1 MHDILIK
8 KGTVVDGT
16 GESSKVCDI
25 AINDD
30 MITEMGDLS
39 GDHAH
44 EIIDA
49 EGLVVAPGFI
59 DISNRSDTRWRLFSD
74 PTLESLMYQGITTI
88 IGGNSGTSLAPIY
101 NEEMMQSMRKWLDVG
116 TINISW
122 QNMAEF
128 LSVIDA
134 QHLAVNFGT
143 FVGYGTLRR
152 GLTGDISRAL
162 THTEEISIAKHIS
175 ESLKQ
180 GAFGVS
186 TGLVYSHEKKVTT
199 EELVNIGKIVAKHNG
214 LFVAHLRDE
223 GDHILESI
231 EEVMDIQKQTS
242 ARMHIS
248 HLKVM
253 QKDNWSDM
261 AKAINRIEKTT
272 VVYDVYPY
280 TFSATVLY
288 TFLPEWISD
297 GGRRMMLERLHN
309 KKLRERV
316 IKEMAQGH
324 DLSNAV
330 VAETLH
336 SHFFCGKTFQEIA
349 KKQGVSVNEAVIN
362 VLVASEGQVV
372 VFYEGMSE
380 ENVVR
385 GIQGKNSVI
394 STNGTGYTI
403 QKHNENIEHPRSFG
417 AFPRVYARYVQNE
430 QKISLET
437 MIHKSTGKVAQ
448 ELGITNRGIIKAG
461 AVADIAIFDPHVY
474 ADQSYAYDAYQ
485 YAKGV
490 QWLIISGQMAIKY
503 GKYTGV
509 RVGKVLRK

>member
-8 KGTVVDGT
+8 NGTVVDGT
-16 GESSKVCDI
+16 GKKGEIRDV
-25 AINDD
+25 AINDG
-30 MITEMGDLS
+30 MITEIGDLS

-49 EGLVVAPGFI
+49 EGLIVTPGFI
-59 DISNRSDTRWRLFSD
+59 DISNRSDTRWRIFSD
-74 PTLESLMYQGITTI
+74 PTLESMMYQGITTI

-101 NEEMMQSMRKWLDVG
+101 NEEMMQSMRKWLDMG
-116 TINISW
+116 PINISW
-122 QNMAEF
+122 QNIKDF
-128 LSVIDA
+128 LSVVDT
-134 QHLAVNFGT
+134 QHLSVNFGT

-152 GLTGDISRAL
+152 GLTGDVSREL
-162 THTEEISIAKHIS
+162 THTEEVSITKHIT

-199 EELVNIGKIVAKHNG
+199 EELINIGKIVAKKNC
-214 LFVAHLRDE
+214 LFMAHLRDE
-223 GDHILESI
+223 GGHILDSI
-231 EEVMDIQKQTS
+231 NEVIDIQKKTS

-253 QKDNWSDM
+253 KKNNWSDM
-261 AKAINRIEKTT
+261 TKAIELIEKSSIL
-272 VVYDVYPY
+272 YDIYPY

-288 TFLPEWISD
+288 IFLPEWISD
-297 GGRRMMLERLHN
+297 GGRRMMLERLRN
-309 KKLRERV
+309 KKLRDQV
-316 IKEMAQGH
+316 IKEMEQGP

-330 VAETLH
+330 VSETLR
-336 SHFFCGKTFQEIA
+336 SHFFCGKTFLEIA
-349 KKQGVSVNEAVIN
+349 KKQNVSVNEAIIN
-362 VLVASEGQVV
+362 VLLASEGRVV

-380 ENVVR
+380 ENIVR
-385 GIQGKNSVI
+385 GIQGKNAVI

-403 QKHNENIEHPRSFG
+403 QKNNENIEHPRSFG
-417 AFPRVYARYVQNE
+417 AFPRVYARYVRDGKKLSIE
-430 QKISLET
+430 D

-448 ELGITNRGIIKAG
+448 ELGLLDRGIIKNG
-461 AVADIAIFDPHVY
+461 VVADIAIFDPRVY
-474 ADQSYAYDAYQ
+474 TDQSCTYDAYQ

-490 QWLIISGQMAIKY
+490 QWLIVSGQMAIKY

-509 RVGKVLRK
+509 RAGKVLRK